1 VITIAMST
9 RVGAERKRVWSALT
23 DPSERLRWD
32 GPLEAP
38 IDVAA
43 DHPRPGDHARWRYRL
58 HGMPVVLHERTLEV
72 VEGKRV
78 RSAMSLG
85 PFRFDLAY
93 TLEPEDD
100 GARTR
105 LSAALAA
112 SNVVPVVGGALDRF
126 AVRRLASEIVAQI
139 LEDVRAHCAPRRRRR
154 RKARAGERV
163 NGARGS
169 RTNGSRRP
177 GTTGGRGIQ
186 ANGRGETGASEAT
199 GKRRGRRSA
208 TDDPSSPAP
217 RA

>member
-9 RVGAERKRVWSALT
+9 RIGSERERVWSALT
-23 DPSERLRWD
+23 DASERLRWN

-38 IDVAA
+38 IDVAP

-58 HGMPVVLHERTLEV
+58 HGMPMVLHERTLEV
-72 VEGKRV
+72 VEGKRL

-85 PFRFDLAY
+85 PFRFDLAF

-126 AVRRLASEIVAQI
+126 AVRRLASAIVAET
-139 LEDVRAHCAPRRRRR
+139 LEGVRAHCSAQRPTPPRRSTR
-154 RKARAGERV
+154 AR
-163 NGARGS
+163 
-169 RTNGSRRP
+169 
-177 GTTGGRGIQ
+177 
-186 ANGRGETGASEAT
+186 
-199 GKRRGRRSA
+199 
-208 TDDPSSPAP
+208 PAP
-217 RA
+217 RT